1 MIRTLLV
8 ALISCGL
15 TFALAPDKPKNNH
28 KPATAGPD
36 HETGRA
42 RADEVGK
49 GKQKGLEKTTTNK
62 KNQKPK
68 TTR

>member
-1 MIRTLLV
+1 MARTLLV

-15 TFALAPDKPKNNH
+15 TFALAPDKPKNND
-28 KPATAGPD
+28 KRATAGPD

-49 GKQKGLEKTTTNK
+49 GKQKGLEKTPTNK
-62 KNQKPK
+62 KQKPK